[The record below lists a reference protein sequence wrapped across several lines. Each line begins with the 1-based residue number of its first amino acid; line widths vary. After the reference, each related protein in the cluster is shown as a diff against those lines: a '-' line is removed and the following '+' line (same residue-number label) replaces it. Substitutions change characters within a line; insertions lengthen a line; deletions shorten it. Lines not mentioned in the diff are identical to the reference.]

1 MADILAN
8 ISPPQKTV
16 TGMRIGGKHDIIG
29 NSDAELVPQL
39 LCHGIPL
46 KLEHL
51 RAAAANYLFD
61 FTPAID
67 ILIQRNIVALGLPE
81 HFIAVHIR
89 GGDKLVSEWSG
100 PYSSL
105 GKPQLWADAIVD
117 AAKHEKEFYRSSSPH
132 NVFIESDDCSLLME
146 VTARIMAR
154 GLIVAHLPCT
164 VPAPVLYTQRGRSKN
179 ISGHHQW
186 SL

>member
-1 MADILAN
+1 M
-8 ISPPQKTV
+8 
-16 TGMRIGGKHDIIG
+16 
-29 NSDAELVPQL
+29 
-39 LCHGIPL
+39 
-46 KLEHL
+46 
-51 RAAAANYLFD
+51 
-61 FTPAID
+61 
-67 ILIQRNIVALGLPE
+67 
-81 HFIAVHIR
+81 
-89 GGDKLVSEWSG
+89 SEWSG

-105 GKPQLWADAIVD
+105 GKPQLWADAIVNV
-117 AAKHEKEFYRSSSPH
+117 AKHEKEFYHSSSSH
-132 NVFIESDDCSLLME
+132 KVFIESDDCSLLME